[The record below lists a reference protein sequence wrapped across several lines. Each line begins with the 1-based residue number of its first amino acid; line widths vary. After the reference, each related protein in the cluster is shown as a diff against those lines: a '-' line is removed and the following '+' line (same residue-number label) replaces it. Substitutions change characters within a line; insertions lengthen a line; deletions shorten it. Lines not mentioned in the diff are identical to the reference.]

1 MSAGTNEI
9 TPYLVSR
16 FYRAPEISE
25 FLVLYVPCT
34 SFDYARDLGYCS
46 TWILLV
52 SKTIFLTLKSL
63 LICVHII
70 ICLLLTVLGLPY
82 DHPLD
87 MWSVGCS
94 LFELYTGKILFPGK
108 TNNDMLRLHMESK
121 GAFPKKMLRKVRRK
135 SDICI

>member
-1 MSAGTNEI
+1 MSAGMNEI

-25 FLVLYVPCT
+25 FLVLYVPYT
-34 SFDYARDLGYCS
+34 LFHYLLGYWF

-52 SKTIFLTLKSL
+52 SKPTFLMLQSL
-63 LICVHII
+63 LICGYIT
-70 ICLLLTVLGLPY
+70 ICFLPAVLGLPY
-82 DHPLD
+82 GHPLD

-94 LFELYTGKILFPGK
+94 LFELHSGKVLFPGK

-121 GAFPKKMLRKVRRK
+121 GALPKKMLRKVRK
-135 SDICI
+135 IDEMCI